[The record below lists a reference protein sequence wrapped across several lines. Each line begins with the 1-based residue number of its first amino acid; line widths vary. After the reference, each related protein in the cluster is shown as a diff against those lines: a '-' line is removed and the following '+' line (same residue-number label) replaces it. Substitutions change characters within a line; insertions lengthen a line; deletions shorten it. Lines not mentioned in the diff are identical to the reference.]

1 MASATDAPSGVPS
14 ITSLYN
20 VCVRSFY
27 QLCDFLEDSDG
38 EFCDQ
43 IPIPA
48 LQEELGRFRVWAG
61 NVGAHRS
68 GRVSLDHKLRESF
81 RIHSKVS
88 ELLGDLDESLQTSM
102 SSPGG
107 HQLADEKNQAIAIIS
122 HERIPSDAL
131 SNSSVDSIDDD
142 DSLSSFEDEL
152 NPTTELQERFKDIGH
167 VITCLYMFSI
177 AIRSP
182 AQRDRLQKCA
192 DIDVSNFEFF
202 DI

>member
-20 VCVRSFY
+20 VCIRSFY
-27 QLCDFLEDSDG
+27 QLCDCLEDSDG

-43 IPIPA
+43 ISIPA

-81 RIHSKVS
+81 QIHSKVS

-107 HQLADEKNQAIAIIS
+107 HQLADEKTKLLPLSPMRES
-122 HERIPSDAL
+122 HPMHYQIPPLIPSTTTTLFRAL
-131 SNSSVDSIDDD
+131 KMSSIRPQNFRSDSR
-142 DSLSSFEDEL
+142 
-152 NPTTELQERFKDIGH
+152 T
-167 VITCLYMFSI
+167 
-177 AIRSP
+177 
-182 AQRDRLQKCA
+182 
-192 DIDVSNFEFF
+192 
-202 DI
+202 